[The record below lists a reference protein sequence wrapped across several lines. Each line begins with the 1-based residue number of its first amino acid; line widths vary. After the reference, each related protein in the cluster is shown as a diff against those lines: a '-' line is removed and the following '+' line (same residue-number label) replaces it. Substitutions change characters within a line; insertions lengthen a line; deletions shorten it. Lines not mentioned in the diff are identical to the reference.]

1 MARSNSTSC
10 MKQVALGAV
19 LSLCLAACSDFY
31 YDRRDSVHLSAGDAN
46 ANNIAVQTIDPWPRE
61 AANRTI
67 HTNGE
72 VSQKAI
78 ERYRQGKVIQPR
90 GLGTSSV
97 EVAPTNNGPAV
108 QQ

>member
-1 MARSNSTSC
+1 MACGKTSLRL
-10 MKQVALGAV
+10 KQVALGAL
-19 LSLCLAACSDFY
+19 LSFALAACSDIY
-31 YDRRDSVHLSAGDAN
+31 YDRRDSIHISAGDAN

-72 VSQKAI
+72 VTQKAI

-90 GLGTSSV
+90 GLGTSSI
-97 EVAPTNNGPAV
+97 EIAPTNNGPAV

>member
-1 MARSNSTSC
+1 MARSNSTIR
-10 MKQVALGAV
+10 MKQVALGAA
-19 LSLCLAACSDFY
+19 LALALAACSDFY
-31 YDRRDSVHLSAGDAN
+31 YDRRDSIHLSTGDAN